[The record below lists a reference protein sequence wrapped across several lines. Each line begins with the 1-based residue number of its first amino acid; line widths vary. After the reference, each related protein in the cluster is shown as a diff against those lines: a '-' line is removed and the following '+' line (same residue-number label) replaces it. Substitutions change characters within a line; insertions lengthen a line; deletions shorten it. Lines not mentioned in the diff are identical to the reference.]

1 MIELWWTSWPKIA
14 IPTVPDDLSI
24 NLYLASLNEKHVMSP
39 PYCAWGFS
47 SWTGLRREFPWNVR
61 TPGMAHAPGKV
72 ANGGTSYDY
81 QQPPMEE
88 QQESDSGMTFHV
100 WTSSTVRQP
109 CLIDRRLP
117 LFEDS
122 PLTYIVVITCLNLY
136 DCIILNDTI
145 YITLSHF
152 DYFVVHVG
160 SWRYRWSSNPVDIL
174 DQLF

>member
-1 MIELWWTSWPKIA
+1 M
-14 IPTVPDDLSI
+14 PDDLSI

-122 PLTYIVVITCLNLY
+122 PLTNIVMITCLNLY
-136 DCIILNDTI
+136 DCIIYEW
-145 YITLSHF
+145 YIMIVYTSHYHILIGLSF
-152 DYFVVHVG
+152 MF
-160 SWRYRWSSNPVDIL
+160 
-174 DQLF
+174 